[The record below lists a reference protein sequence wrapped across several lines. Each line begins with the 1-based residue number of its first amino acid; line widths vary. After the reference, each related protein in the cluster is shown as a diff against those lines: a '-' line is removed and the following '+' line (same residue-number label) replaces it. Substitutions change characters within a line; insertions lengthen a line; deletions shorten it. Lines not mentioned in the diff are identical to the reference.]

1 MCVCCSVRSRKR
13 KEQPVSKAF
22 FILVRFQPIWHRKTE
37 FMAKLSLASLT
48 SELEPLIFIE
58 GERERDLLFIN

>member
-1 MCVCCSVRSRKR
+1 MFVPYDLVKGKNNLSAKL
-13 KEQPVSKAF
+13 F
-22 FILVRFQPIWHRKTE
+22 FILVRFQPIWHRKTV

-48 SELEPLIFIE
+48 SELEPLMFIE

>member
-1 MCVCCSVRSRKR
+1 MCVCSARSRKR
-13 KEQPVSKAF
+13 IEQSVSKAF